1 MDKKC
6 ICLVRVSTENQD
18 LQQQTEEVVN
28 MAKLHGYKK
37 VNEDIILIENKE
49 SAVKLDEE
57 QRQGLTEMKQKIE
70 IDSSI
75 DCLFV
80 YEISR
85 ISRKAEVLFSIRN
98 YCQTHKIQIII
109 CKPSIMVFK
118 NNWEVDESANIMFSI
133 FSAMAE
139 NEGFLRKER
148 MARGKKQA
156 AKQGKNIGGIM
167 PYGLKVND
175 ENIIEENTE
184 EADKVR
190 EIFNL
195 MASGKYSSK
204 TLWKEEKERGL
215 EMPYRSFYNILKY
228 EPYTGQTP
236 KNHKFEKKL
245 PIIIDKELFDKVQK
259 ILVSNCSTQSKE
271 SKHHYLG
278 NKLVVCPQ
286 CGRHLVI
293 NKDTYKCVCNG
304 EESPYIKTSVMDGIL
319 WNLAKYQEIVY
330 LAADTQ
336 EKENQ
341 LNEEIK
347 LLESKLN
354 NAIESGASI
363 EQRKENI
370 ITLFEFS
377 RITEK
382 QMNMRLEK
390 AEQDDQDRQK
400 QMAEYRN
407 RIESLK
413 QQLKAI
419 SNKENSFDIINK
431 AFDIVEGVEV
441 EKEMREIVKRHIYKV
456 NATKGKENEEKFI
469 KLEFEFANGKIETLK
484 YYPYRRSSTQ
494 IEQMNNKG
502 IFQENPL
509 LDNPIYRENGK
520 VFDLFTYNKGGI
532 NYNIEAERDKKR
544 IEKAIKRNEQRETAK

>member
-1 MDKKC
+1 
-6 ICLVRVSTENQD
+6 
-18 LQQQTEEVVN
+18 
-28 MAKLHGYKK
+28 
-37 VNEDIILIENKE
+37 
-49 SAVKLDEE
+49 
-57 QRQGLTEMKQKIE
+57 
-70 IDSSI
+70 
-75 DCLFV
+75 
-80 YEISR
+80 
-85 ISRKAEVLFSIRN
+85 
-98 YCQTHKIQIII
+98 
-109 CKPSIMVFK
+109 
-118 NNWEVDESANIMFSI
+118 
-133 FSAMAE
+133 
-139 NEGFLRKER
+139 
-148 MARGKKQA
+148 
-156 AKQGKNIGGIM
+156 
-167 PYGLKVND
+167 
-175 ENIIEENTE
+175 
-184 EADKVR
+184 
-190 EIFNL
+190 

-370 ITLFEFS
+370 IQK
-377 RITEK
+377 IT
-382 QMNMRLEK
+382 M
-390 AEQDDQDRQK
+390 
-400 QMAEYRN
+400 
-407 RIESLK
+407 I
-413 QQLKAI
+413 
-419 SNKENSFDIINK
+419 
-431 AFDIVEGVEV
+431 
-441 EKEMREIVKRHIYKV
+441 
-456 NATKGKENEEKFI
+456 
-469 KLEFEFANGKIETLK
+469 
-484 YYPYRRSSTQ
+484 
-494 IEQMNNKG
+494 
-502 IFQENPL
+502 
-509 LDNPIYRENGK
+509 
-520 VFDLFTYNKGGI
+520 TY
-532 NYNIEAERDKKR
+532 
-544 IEKAIKRNEQRETAK
+544 